1 MWPYAPTN
9 ASAST
14 KAPSTSPQSESCSA
28 LPSRDPRDTPS
39 DIADLGYNRGWRTLT
54 VTRKGGKRQALP
66 LAPPVADALDHYLAS
81 RADSSQPHQSRLQG
95 PLFVTGASG
104 PHQGGKR
111 LDRWAITKLIR
122 RIAQAAAIPSA
133 AKLTPH
139 SLRHS
144 LATLSLDAGAA
155 LRDVQDTMGHAD
167 PRTTRAYD
175 RARYAPDRHPATRLV
190 SFVATIDTD
199 I

>member
-1 MWPYAPTN
+1 MT
-9 ASAST
+9 
-14 KAPSTSPQSESCSA
+14 
-28 LPSRDPRDTPS
+28 
-39 DIADLGYNRGWRTLT
+39 DLGYNRGWRTLA

-66 LAPPVADALDHYLAS
+66 WPRPSPTPSITTSPAGP
-81 RADSSQPHQSRLQG
+81 DSSQSHQSRLQG

-104 PHQGGKR
+104 PYRGGKR

-155 LRDVQDTMGHAD
+155 LRDVQDAMGHAD
-167 PRTTRAYD
+167 PRTT
-175 RARYAPDRHPATRLV
+175 APMTAPATPSTASRTGRSAPRSTPGDVAVRESTEDSHWRCAMRTPRSPALSLGFTVETVRLQ
-190 SFVATIDTD
+190 
-199 I
+199 